1 MRNETAG
8 PSDPPAYQSSQETE
22 LAEARRDVLTPV
34 AIIVITFNEEAN
46 LDAALRSVCNWAREV
61 YVVDSFSTDGTREVA
76 ASYPCKYHQ
85 NRFENFSQQ
94 WNWALDQLPLES
106 NWVFFLDADEWMP
119 RELCDEIS
127 RVIASNPKENGFYLR
142 WRFIWMGK
150 WIRRGYYPKWLL
162 RLVRRETA
170 RWEQREIN
178 PHLMVTG
185 PTGRLKNDFIHDNQ
199 KGIAD
204 WTAKH
209 IVYARREAEQLLKSG
224 TQPEYLNARFWGT
237 QAQWVRWLRL
247 KVYNRLPPLVRPML
261 YFFYRLILRG
271 GFLDGWRAIIY
282 HFLHALWCPL
292 LIDLFYLE
300 MRANASVSKNPNGTI
315 DARTV

>member
-1 MRNETAG
+1 VIKAR
-8 PSDPPAYQSSQETE
+8 SDAPA
-22 LAEARRDVLTPV
+22 PV
-34 AIIVITFNEEAN
+34 AIIILTLNEEVN
-46 LDAALRSVCNWAREV
+46 IGVCLKSVCGWAKQV
-61 YVVDSFSTDGTREVA
+61 FVLDSFSTDDTVA
-76 ASYPCKYHQ
+76 IARRFDCQVVQ
-85 NRFENFSQQ
+85 NAYSVEFAQR
-94 WNWALDQLPLES
+94 NWALDNLPIETE
-106 NWVFFLDADEWMP
+106 WIFYLDADEWMTT
-119 RELCDEIS
+119 ELKEELDA
-127 RVIASNPKENGFYLR
+127 VIRANPPENGFLLR

-162 RLVRRETA
+162 RLVRRDKA
-170 RWEQREIN
+170 RWERREIN

-224 TQPEYLNARFWGT
+224 AQPEYLNARFWGT
-237 QAQWVRWLRL
+237 QAQRVRWLRV

-315 DARTV
+315 DARTL